1 MRPMSAFESRW
12 KITVSS
18 IRLRNS
24 GLKVAASTSS
34 ICSRISS
41 STCSPT
47 IRSEPTL
54 EVMIR
59 TVLVKLTVR
68 PWPSVSRPSSMICS
82 SVLKT
87 SGWAFSISSSS
98 TTA

>member
-1 MRPMSAFESRW
+1 MSFFERRW

-34 ICSRISS
+34 ICSRIFS
-41 STCSPT
+41 STASPT
-47 IRSEPTL
+47 IRSLPTF
-54 EVMIR
+54 EVMIS
-59 TVLVKLTVR
+59 TVLVKETVR

-87 SGWAFSISSSS
+87 SGWAFSISSRR

>member
-1 MRPMSAFESRW
+1 MSSRLSRW

-18 IRLRNS
+18 IRFRNS
-24 GLKVAASTSS
+24 GLKVDASTSS
-34 ICSRISS
+34 ICSRIPS
-41 STCSPT
+41 STIGPV
-47 IRSEPTL
+47 IRSEPTF

-59 TVLVKLTVR
+59 IVLVKLTVR
-68 PWPSVSRPSSMICS
+68 PWPSVSRPSSMIWRRT
-82 SVLKT
+82 LKT

>member
-1 MRPMSAFESRW
+1 MSSLERRW

-24 GLKVAASTSS
+24 GLKVVA
-34 ICSRISS
+34 RISS
-41 STCSPT
+41 
-47 IRSEPTL
+47 IRSRIASSTDSPAISAEPTF

-68 PWPSVSRPSSMICS
+68 PCPSVSRPSSMICS

-87 SGWAFSISSSS
+87 SGWAFSISSSRI
-98 TTA
+98 TA